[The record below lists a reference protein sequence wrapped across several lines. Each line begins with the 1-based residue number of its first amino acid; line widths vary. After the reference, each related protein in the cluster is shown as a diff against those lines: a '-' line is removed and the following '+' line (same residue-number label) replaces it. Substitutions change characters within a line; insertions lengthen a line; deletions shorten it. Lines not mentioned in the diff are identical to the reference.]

1 VVDVTELFMNTM
13 VLAKLRLASIVAIMV
28 EMITVATGIEAT
40 IETRLVLASRKIG
53 LDLREN
59 LI

>member
-28 EMITVATGIEAT
+28 EMITVATGIDAT

>member
-1 VVDVTELFMNTM
+1 
-13 VLAKLRLASIVAIMV
+13 
-28 EMITVATGIEAT
+28 MITVATGIEAT

>member
-13 VLAKLRLASIVAIMV
+13 VPAKLRLASIVAIMV
-28 EMITVATGIEAT
+28 EMITVATGIDAT

>member
-13 VLAKLRLASIVAIMV
+13 VPAKLRLASIVAIMV